1 MILNSESDTP
11 ILAIQHT
18 LLEWPCRHVD
28 EVDEVT
34 DIVEGKPEDQVILLK
49 VG

>member
-1 MILNSESDTP
+1 MVLNSESDPP

-18 LLEWPCRHVD
+18 GFCLNGHVD

-34 DIVEGKPEDQVILLK
+34 DVVEGKPEDQVILLE